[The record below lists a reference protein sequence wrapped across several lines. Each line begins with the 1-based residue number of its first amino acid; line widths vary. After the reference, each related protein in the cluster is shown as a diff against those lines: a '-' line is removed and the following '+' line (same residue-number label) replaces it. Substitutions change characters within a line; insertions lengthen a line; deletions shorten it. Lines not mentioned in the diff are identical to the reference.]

1 MPRFVEFAKQVVA
14 KHLKAGAPRERA
26 FAKAKTPPFKAIVE
40 YDQRIEEILERF
52 DNNPPEP
59 WKAHI
64 GHLIERKGDERE
76 LIQDIE
82 ELEAGGF
89 GK

>member
-1 MPRFVEFAKQVVA
+1 MARFAAFAKQLVE
-14 KHLKAGAPRERA
+14 KHLKAGFPRDRA
-26 FAKAKTPPFKAIVE
+26 FGKAKTAPFQAIVE
-40 YDQRIEEILERF
+40 YDKRIDEILERF

-82 ELEAGGF
+82 ELEASSF
-89 GK
+89 EK